1 MNGKLLGRTL
11 DLGERM
17 LRTGGEVSRV
27 EDTISRIL
35 RAYGFVRV
43 DVFTITSQIQVT
55 AVDANG
61 QVYNQLRRVYQWGT
75 DLAGLEELN
84 QMSRDI
90 CARKPNPEEIERMI
104 ADWDETDREERKKGV
119 LIAYVGAILAA
130 SGFTVFFGGSLADA
144 AATAVLAC
152 LITVMNRH
160 IHTKSDNE
168 LVYYF
173 VFSVVTGFAGSLLV
187 RVSADMGIPMN
198 LDKMLIGCI
207 MLTIPGIAITYSVR
221 DMLTGEIITGLLRFV
236 ESLLIAAS
244 IASGY
249 ILSSTIMGGVL

>member
-17 LRTGGEVSRV
+17 LQTGGEVSRV

-55 AVDANG
+55 AVDADG

-75 DLAGLEELN
+75 NLAGLEELN

-90 CARKPNPEEIERMI
+90 CAERPEPEAIGRMI
-104 ADWDETDREERKKGV
+104 ADWDKEEQKETKRDV
-119 LIAYVGAILAA
+119 LTAYIGAVLAA
-130 SGFTVFFGGSLADA
+130 GGFTVFFGGGAADA

-173 VFSVVTGFAGSLLV
+173 IFSVVTGFAGNLLV
-187 RVSADMGIPMN
+187 RVSADMGIFMN

-249 ILSSTIMGGVL
+249 ILSSMIMGGVS